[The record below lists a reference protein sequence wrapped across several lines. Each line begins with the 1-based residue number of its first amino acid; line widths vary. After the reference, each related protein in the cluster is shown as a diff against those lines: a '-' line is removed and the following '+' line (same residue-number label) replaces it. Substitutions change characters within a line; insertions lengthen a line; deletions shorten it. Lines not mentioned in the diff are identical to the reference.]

1 MTKLRLPPHGKDIDW
16 AILLKQIKKDT
27 KCSSADLSRSLDIS
41 TSTMACYL
49 NESKEFRATANQG
62 IAALRLFLV
71 MTDRDVPLV
80 GQCFT
85 EDGELL
91 YPSEDKH

>member
-1 MTKLRLPPHGKDIDW
+1 MKKQRLPPQGKDIDW

-27 KCSSADLSRSLDIS
+27 NCSSLDLARSLDIAPS
-41 TSTMACYL
+41 TFACYL

-62 IAALRLFLV
+62 IAALRLLLLV
-71 MTDRDVPLV
+71 TKRDIPLI

-85 EDGELL
+85 EDGELIDL
-91 YPSEDKH
+91 PEDKT